1 MRKIKE
7 HRGTFV
13 TVTDEETL
21 QAQKQLAKIGIFGQ
35 PASAVPLAAVKKLG
49 EQSFLDE
56 NDTVVCIVTGGGLK
70 DTAVLEKH
78 ELKIVN
84 SRLENL
90 NELIGSELQRI
101 DVTASTRRSF

>member
-1 MRKIKE
+1 
-7 HRGTFV
+7 
-13 TVTDEETL
+13 
-21 QAQKQLAKIGIFGQ
+21 AKIGIFGQ
-35 PASAVPLAAVKKLG
+35 PASAVPLASVKKLR

-70 DTAVLEKH
+70 DTTVFENL

-90 NELIGSELQRI
+90 NELIGSERQRI
-101 DVTASTRRSF
+101 DAAASNRRGFLEN